1 MKCKQVAMGGA
12 CGTSIAA
19 LLSAAAL
26 FAAHLVPS
34 HAQTQPLTTP
44 FLSQR
49 DACAIERR
57 IWSESLQHD
66 REVRDRAWATA
77 EAIAAPLLKQAADA
91 RAQGHNTA
99 SMDHANMMTLN
110 AIFAMVM
117 EEVGELG
124 TKRQQLSPHFRAHFC
139 G

>member
-1 MKCKQVAMGGA
+1 MKDKQIAMGRT
-12 CGTSIAA
+12 CGTVMAA
-19 LLSAAAL
+19 MISAVGF
-26 FAAHLVPS
+26 FAAHPVLG

-66 REVRDRAWATA
+66 RAVRDRAWATA
-77 EAIAAPLLKQAADA
+77 EAIAAPLLKQAAEA
-91 RAQGHNTA
+91 RAQGQNTA
-99 SMDHANMMTLN
+99 SMDHANMVTLN